1 MVMCFLGNQSVK
13 PSLKIFTIQSVR
25 KSDEEEGSFIVV
37 ALHNV
42 ALLENETNA
51 RPKALRHVS

>member
-51 RPKALRHVS
+51 RPKA